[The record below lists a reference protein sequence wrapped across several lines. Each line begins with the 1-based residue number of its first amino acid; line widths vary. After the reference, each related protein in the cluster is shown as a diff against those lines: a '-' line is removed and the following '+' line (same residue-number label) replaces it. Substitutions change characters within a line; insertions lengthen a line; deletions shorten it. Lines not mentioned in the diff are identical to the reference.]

1 MSLSHVLRKSIARL
15 LIGGVLF
22 AQFAVA
28 GYVCPGVQDRG
39 SMTTGRAAKA
49 LLAAAAETAIAAAM
63 PPGCEQMDV
72 GAANLCAAHCQ
83 QGQQSVDT
91 TAESI
96 VELGIPTFWYSLPIA
111 PAHSL
116 GSGRSS
122 PALDARLEAAPEPPH
137 AILHCVFRI

>member
-15 LIGGVLF
+15 LIGVVLF

-49 LLAAAAETAIAAAM
+49 TLSAAM
-63 PPGCEQMDV
+63 PPGCEQMDA

-91 TAESI
+91 TAAPI
-96 VELGIPTFWYSLPIA
+96 VELGIPTFRYSLPIA

>member
-15 LIGGVLF
+15 LMGVVLF

-28 GYVCPGVQDRG
+28 GYVCPGLQDRG
-39 SMTTGRAAKA
+39 SMTNGRAAKA
-49 LLAAAAETAIAAAM
+49 MLVATADAAFSTQAATM

-91 TAESI
+91 TAAPI
-96 VELGIPTFWYSLPIA
+96 VELGDRKS
-111 PAHSL
+111 
-116 GSGRSS
+116 
-122 PALDARLEAAPEPPH
+122 
-137 AILHCVFRI
+137 VV